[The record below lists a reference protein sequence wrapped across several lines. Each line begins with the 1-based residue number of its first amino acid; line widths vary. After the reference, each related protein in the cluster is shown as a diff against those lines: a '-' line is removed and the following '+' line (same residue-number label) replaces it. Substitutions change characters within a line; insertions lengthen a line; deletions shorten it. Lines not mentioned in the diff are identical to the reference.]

1 MFILQKNEE
10 AEDLIRLDSS
20 SSDIDDFDPLKS
32 RTTASLPSNTFLQNF
47 HLPSSHNQVPMSV
60 TNPLY
65 NYENHLTSP
74 NGTIAGTTTARN
86 PDKETVELLHEYGLD
101 FQSFSS
107 SKYDPFVSNKDSAGK
122 VSSQNQWTKFE

>member
-1 MFILQKNEE
+1 MAMYKNEE
-10 AEDLIRLDSS
+10 TEDLIRLDSS
-20 SSDIDDFDPLKS
+20 SSDIDDFDPLKANLTS
-32 RTTASLPSNTFLQNF
+32 SLPTTTFLQNF

-65 NYENHLTSP
+65 NYENHLVSP
-74 NGTIAGTTTARN
+74 NGTVPSGTITRN

-107 SKYDPFVSNKDSAGK
+107 SKFEPFVSNKDNSGRAT
-122 VSSQNQWTKFE
+122 SQNQWTKFE